1 MIMPPVMGSAAF
13 IMASFMGVPYL
24 DVCIAGALPAILYY
38 LAIFLMVDF
47 QAAKENIVGMP
58 KENCPDAR
66 KVLSKGWYMLL
77 PLLIIIVLLVAG
89 FSATMSAVWA
99 TISLVLLSFI
109 NKDNRISSRQFLK
122 AVEKSIQS
130 SLTIAMYCAAAGLV
144 GGAIT
149 QSGLAMRISNLV
161 LDVAGN
167 SLLPALLITAFVSI
181 LLGMGLTTPVVFI
194 TVSTLFVPSLIKLGI
209 APMAANMFALYYG
222 VVSNVTPPVAL
233 ASFAAAGIS
242 GSDPMKTAVQGFFLG
257 IVAFIVPFA
266 FVYNP
271 TLLIIGA
278 PKDIVLSFIT
288 SSIGCV
294 ALAGGVTGWLITK
307 LNYFL
312 RIALLIA
319 GICMIW
325 PGIMTDLIGLVILIL
340 VVLYGVFIV
349 KRNINVKE
357 AH

>member
-1 MIMPPVMGSAAF
+1 
-13 IMASFMGVPYL
+13 
-24 DVCIAGALPAILYY
+24 
-38 LAIFLMVDF
+38 
-47 QAAKENIVGMP
+47 
-58 KENCPDAR
+58 
-66 KVLSKGWYMLL
+66 
-77 PLLIIIVLLVAG
+77 
-89 FSATMSAVWA
+89 
-99 TISLVLLSFI
+99 
-109 NKDNRISSRQFLK
+109 
-122 AVEKSIQS
+122 
-130 SLTIAMYCAAAGLV
+130 
-144 GGAIT
+144 
-149 QSGLAMRISNLV
+149 
-161 LDVAGN
+161 
-167 SLLPALLITAFVSI
+167 
-181 LLGMGLTTPVVFI
+181 
-194 TVSTLFVPSLIKLGI
+194 
-209 APMAANMFALYYG
+209 MAANMFALYYG